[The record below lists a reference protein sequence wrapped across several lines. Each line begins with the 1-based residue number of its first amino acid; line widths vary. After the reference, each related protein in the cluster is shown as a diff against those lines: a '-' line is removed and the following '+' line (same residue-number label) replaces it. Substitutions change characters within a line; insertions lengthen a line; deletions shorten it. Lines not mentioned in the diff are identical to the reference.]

1 MMCKMVI
8 WLEENYVA
16 EDDDIP
22 LRAILALVE
31 KLYEENVPW
40 NEYQWRLCVSYRKS
54 NQVT

>member
-1 MMCKMVI
+1 MVI